1 MLLRRN
7 DERLDP
13 SSRVFTVLARISE
26 RGFQTLFIRSFTTKI
41 EMTCK
46 SWTQQKNKTFIFPYI
61 DEDFILLHFNNQRLK
76 AGKVSV
82 VLYAPFDK
90 WVLFILFHSCRKM
103 SMLVRFYSFFSRS
116 GTQRLLFVFFTKQSV
131 HSFEVELL
139 RWIVWNNNKAAK
151 FL

>member
-1 MLLRRN
+1 MLLRSERVARVALGRN

-13 SSRVFTVLARISE
+13 SSGVFTVLARISE

-46 SWTQQKNKTFIFPYI
+46 SWTEQKNKTFIFPYI

-76 AGKVSV
+76 AEKVSV

-90 WVLFILFHSCRKM
+90 WVLFILFHSFVERCQCLWGFTV
-103 SMLVRFYSFFSRS
+103 SSPDLVPSGFFFFF
-116 GTQRLLFVFFTKQSV
+116 LLNSPCIHLKLSY
-131 HSFEVELL
+131 
-139 RWIVWNNNKAAK
+139 
-151 FL
+151 